1 MSVDAQ
7 NYVDVLGLNYEIL
20 LFCEVH
26 MLCFFVVLYK
36 SHEDVTTLRHN
47 ITCTVNVFELGRCNV
62 NGEGDTIVAKIIYT
76 TRLDPDTIVHESG
89 LLCTLFRLN
98 IRRVFLSVLLE
109 S

>member
-7 NYVDVLGLNYEIL
+7 NYINVLGLNYEIL

-36 SHEDVTTLRHN
+36 PHEDVTTLRHN
-47 ITCTVNVFELGRCNV
+47 ITCTVNVFELGWCNV
-62 NGEGDTIVAKIIYT
+62 NGESDTIVTKIIYT
-76 TRLDPDTIVHESG
+76 TRLYPDAIVHESR

-98 IRRVFLSVLLE
+98 IRSVFLCVLLE

>member
-7 NYVDVLGLNYEIL
+7 NYINVLGLNYEIL

-36 SHEDVTTLRHN
+36 PHEDVTTLRHN
-47 ITCTVNVFELGRCNV
+47 ITCTVDVFELGWCNV
-62 NGEGDTIVAKIIYT
+62 NGESDTIVTKIIYT
-76 TRLDPDTIVHESG
+76 TRLDPDAIVHESR

-98 IRRVFLSVLLE
+98 IRSVFLCVLLE